1 MRQTAPLA
9 ALLLI
14 ALACTGKDQLSSSA
28 ADSANGGTV
37 VISVGGDPDVLFPP
51 LSSTVTGRAV
61 TEQTYDHLAD
71 LKPGLNTVGDAGF
84 EPRLAKSW
92 SWAPDS
98 LSIEFHLDPLARW
111 HDGSPVRA
119 SDVAFTHALY
129 KDSATGSHLAPLIA
143 TIDSVTIPDSLTA
156 VFWYG
161 ERSPMQFYEA
171 AIPMVIL
178 PEHKLKGV
186 RGQALRTS
194 ELARAPVGSGQFRF
208 VRWSAGSS
216 IEVTAD
222 TANYHG
228 RPRIDRVIWSIAPDP
243 RTVFTRLLG
252 GESDVLEQV
261 SAADLPQ
268 LAGHPELRTVLM
280 PGLDYNFVLFNL
292 RDPRN
297 RARPH
302 PLFGDRALR
311 RALTMAVDR
320 RRTVQSAYDSLAAAA
335 IGPTVRA
342 YPTTDTTLRQ
352 IPYSPDGA
360 RRLLDSLGWRVTGA
374 DSVRRRNGRPLEFT
388 LSVPNVSKARMSM
401 AVIIQDQLKQAGA
414 KVNIDRLAIASFVD
428 LESRRAFDA
437 VFHGWHVDA
446 SPGGIRQTWGTGGT
460 KSGGTNYGSYSN
472 PAFDAAADSALS
484 EMDLNARRAHFK
496 RAYQMIIDDAP
507 AIWMA
512 EPKTMMAI
520 NRRIRTPALR
530 PDAWWTSIGQ
540 WWIPSTERIARDR
553 VGPAR

>member
-1 MRQTAPLA
+1 MRQTAQLA
-9 ALLLI
+9 ALFLI
-14 ALACTGKDQLSSSA
+14 ALACTGKDQPASST
-28 ADSANGGTV
+28 ADSVNGGTV
-37 VISVGGDPDVLFPP
+37 VISVGGDPDILFPP
-51 LSSTVTGRAV
+51 LSSTVTARAV
-61 TEQTYDHLAD
+61 TEQTYDHQAD
-71 LKPGLNTVGDAGF
+71 IEPGLKTVGDAGF

-92 SWAPDS
+92 TWAPDS
-98 LSIEFHLDPLARW
+98 LSIEFHLDPRARW

-129 KDSATGSHLAPLIA
+129 KDSATASPTAPLIA
-143 TIDSVTIPDSLTA
+143 SIDSVTTPDSLTA

-161 ERSPMQFYEA
+161 KRSPMQFYEA

-178 PEHKLKGV
+178 PEHALKGL

-194 ELARAPVGSGQFRF
+194 ELARAPLGSGQFRF
-208 VRWSAGSS
+208 VRWSAGSN
-216 IEVTAD
+216 IEVAAD

-252 GESDVLEQV
+252 GDSDVLEQI
-261 SAADLPQ
+261 SAVDLPQ
-268 LAGHPELRTVLM
+268 LAGHSEIRTVLL
-280 PGLDYNFVLFNL
+280 PGLVYHFVLFNL

-320 RRTVQSAYDSLAAAA
+320 RRTVQSVYDSLAAAA

-352 IPYSPDGA
+352 IPYSLDGA
-360 RRLLDSLGWRVTGA
+360 RRLLDSLGWRVTGG

-388 LSVPNVSKARMSM
+388 LSVPNVSQARISM
-401 AVIIQDQLKQAGA
+401 AVIIQDQLRQAGA
-414 KVNIDRLAIASFVD
+414 KVNIDRLAIPSFVD
-428 LESRRAFDA
+428 LEKRRAFDA
-437 VFHGWHVDA
+437 VFHGWQVDA

-472 PAFDAAADSALS
+472 PTFDAGVDTALS

-496 RAYQMIIDDAP
+496 RAYQTIIDDAP

-512 EPKTMMAI
+512 EPKMMMAI

-530 PDAWWTSIGQ
+530 PDAWWTSIGE

>member
-14 ALACTGKDQLSSSA
+14 ALACTGKDQPSSSA

-51 LSSTVTGRAV
+51 LSSTVTARAV

-129 KDSATGSHLAPLIA
+129 KDSATGSPAAPLIA
-143 TIDSVTIPDSLTA
+143 SIDSVTTPDSLTA

-161 ERSPMQFYEA
+161 KRSPMQFYEA

-178 PEHKLKGV
+178 PEHALKGV

-194 ELARAPVGSGQFRF
+194 ELARAPVGSGQFKF

-216 IEVTAD
+216 IEVAAD

-228 RPRIDRVIWSIAPDP
+228 RPRVARVIWSIAPDP
-243 RTVFTRLLG
+243 KTVFTRLLG
-252 GESDVLEQV
+252 GESDVLEQI

-268 LAGHPELRTVLM
+268 LAGHSELRTVLL

-302 PLFGDRALR
+302 PFFGDRALR

-320 RRTVQSAYDSLAAAA
+320 RRTVQSVYDSLAAVA

-352 IPYSPDGA
+352 IPYSLDGA

-374 DSVRRRNGRPLEFT
+374 DSVRRRNGRPLEFN

-428 LESRRAFDA
+428 LENRRAFDA

-460 KSGGTNYGSYSN
+460 KSGGSNYGSYSN
-472 PAFDAAADSALS
+472 PEFDAAADSALS
-484 EMDLNARRAHFK
+484 AMDLNARRAHFK

-530 PDAWWTSIGQ
+530 PDAWWTSIGE